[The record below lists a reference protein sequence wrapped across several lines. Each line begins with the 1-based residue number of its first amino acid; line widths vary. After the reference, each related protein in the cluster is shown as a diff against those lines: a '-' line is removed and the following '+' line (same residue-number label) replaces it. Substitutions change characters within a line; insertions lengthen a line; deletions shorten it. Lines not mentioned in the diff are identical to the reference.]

1 MVTTASWG
9 DVDAALFPEQRLSAA
24 EAVFRDN
31 HGHCILAV
39 IEPLPGFPTPE
50 MAEAMTIQ
58 WAVQIASDRG
68 FDKVIFESDCLSLVK
83 HSLSAER
90 DRSMVGVVISDI
102 KQMMAGFASTS
113 IRHVKRS
120 CNEAAHILARS
131 CDLSSQGFISFSA
144 PVSILKTLCID
155 VL

>member
-1 MVTTASWG
+1 
-9 DVDAALFPEQRLSAA
+9 
-24 EAVFRDN
+24 
-31 HGHCILAV
+31 
-39 IEPLPGFPTPE
+39 
-50 MAEAMTIQ
+50 MAEAMAMR

-68 FDKVIFESDCLSLVK
+68 FDKVIFASDCLSLVK

-144 PVSILKTLCID
+144 PVSILKTLCTN